1 MKISAHPSDFVV
13 SHGNF
18 DADQQN
24 RGIFKMRKYYST
36 QILILIEEGDH
47 FIFGE
52 GSTRKIRKIYDTMA
66 KQATTHV
73 STFTSLYTIYT
84 RFIHALL
91 STTQH

>member
-1 MKISAHPSDFVV
+1 MKKSAHPSDFVV

-52 GSTRKIRKIYDTMA
+52 G
-66 KQATTHV
+66 
-73 STFTSLYTIYT
+73 
-84 RFIHALL
+84 
-91 STTQH
+91 